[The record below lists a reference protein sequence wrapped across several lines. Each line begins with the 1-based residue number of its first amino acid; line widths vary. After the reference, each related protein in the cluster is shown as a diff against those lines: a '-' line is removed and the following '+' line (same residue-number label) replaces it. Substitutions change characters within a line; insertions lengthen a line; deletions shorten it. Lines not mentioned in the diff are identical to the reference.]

1 MCLGNR
7 KTMNTCKVTAGW
19 IVAISLAGLTTH
31 ALGGDYP
38 AYPAIRADVNMVL
51 VPVTVTDRRG
61 FLVGGMTRDNFAV
74 MDDAVPQPIAAF
86 YVQDA
91 PCSVGIVLDTS
102 GSMHETLEM
111 AREATRAFV
120 ATSNPEDEF
129 QLLTVASSP
138 ELHETWSDAAT
149 LTNSLHLMQSSG
161 KTALIDTVYL
171 ALSQA
176 SQARTQRR
184 ALLVLSDGMDNN
196 SRYSKSE
203 LMRMA
208 VESDV
213 QIYTIG
219 VAESQA
225 LGWEEQYGL
234 SLLSELAKK
243 TGGLSFV
250 IRDTGEAPTVA
261 CKVALAMRNQYVIG
275 YQAPAA
281 KQTGKWHRIRVKLD
295 IQGAH
300 VHARNG
306 YYAR

>member
-1 MCLGNR
+1 
-7 KTMNTCKVTAGW
+7 MNTCRVTAGW
-19 IVAISLAGLTTH
+19 IVTISLAGLATH
-31 ALGGDYP
+31 ALGGDFP

-61 FLVGGMTRDNFAV
+61 FLVGGMTRHNFTIL
-74 MDDAVPQPIAAF
+74 DDAVPQAIAAF
-86 YVQDA
+86 YAQDA
-91 PCSVGIVLDTS
+91 PCSVVIVLDTS
-102 GSMHETLEM
+102 GSMRETLEM

-120 ATSNPEDEF
+120 GTSNPDDEF
-129 QLLTVASSP
+129 RLLTVSSRP
-138 ELHETWSDAAT
+138 ELHEAWSDAAT
-149 LTNSLHLMQSSG
+149 MTNSLHLIQAGGS
-161 KTALIDTVYL
+161 TALIDTVYL

-184 ALLVLSDGMDNN
+184 ALLVLSDGVDNH

-225 LGWEEQYGL
+225 TMMFMEQREEQRGL
-234 SLLSELAKK
+234 SLLSELAQK

-250 IRDTGEAPTVA
+250 IRDTREAPTVA

-281 KQTGKWHRIRVKLD
+281 KQTGKWHRIRVTLD